1 MLTSIRKLEIKNAR
15 LIFHTKKSIST
26 LHLLWK
32 DTMQLAL
39 TNVSLLVL
47 VCCVWVEMDVWEPR
61 RGSSTLVRSLHGV
74 ITQKAVQLIPSIGDS
89 KCLLFT
95 TSFISEHQKIH

>member
-1 MLTSIRKLEIKNAR
+1 MLTSIRNAR
-15 LIFHTKKSIST
+15 LIFHTKKKHFNSPFALERYNAVST
-26 LHLLWK
+26 
-32 DTMQLAL
+32 DQCFPPGPG
-39 TNVSLLVL
+39 VL
-47 VCCVWVEMDVWEPR
+47 CVGGDGWLGTR

>member
-1 MLTSIRKLEIKNAR
+1 MLTSYINAR
-15 LIFHTKKSIST
+15 WIFHKKSFNSPFALERYNAVST
-26 LHLLWK
+26 DQCFPPGPGLPGG
-32 DTMQLAL
+32 
-39 TNVSLLVL
+39 VL
-47 VCCVWVEMDVWEPR
+47 VWVEMDGGN
-61 RGSSTLVRSLHGV
+61 RGSTLVRSLHGV

>member
-1 MLTSIRKLEIKNAR
+1 MLTSIRNAR
-15 LIFHTKKSIST
+15 LIFTPKKSIST

-39 TNVSLLVL
+39 TNVPLLVL
-47 VCCVWVEMDVWEPR
+47 VGGVWVEMDGWERR

>member
-1 MLTSIRKLEIKNAR
+1 MLTSIRNAR

-32 DTMQLAL
+32 DTMQLAVLAL

-47 VCCVWVEMDVWEPR
+47 VCCVWVEMDGWEQ
-61 RGSSTLVRSLHGV
+61 GEGAAHL
-74 ITQKAVQLIPSIGDS
+74 
-89 KCLLFT
+89 
-95 TSFISEHQKIH
+95 

>member
-1 MLTSIRKLEIKNAR
+1 MQDKFSHQKKDFNSPFAFEIYNAVSTDQCFPPGR
-15 LIFHTKKSIST
+15 L
-26 LHLLWK
+26 
-32 DTMQLAL
+32 
-39 TNVSLLVL
+39 VG
-47 VCCVWVEMDVWEPR
+47 CVWVEIDVWEPR
-61 RGSSTLVRSLHGV
+61 RGSSTLVRSLYGV